1 MRDYKQMQ
9 EIQKL
14 REQAETDNS
23 EHNGNQAESE
33 KYTKRNPGLK
43 GWMEYIVEYYKWPI
57 LIGIVIAIGLT
68 VGAVQMAQTANPDL
82 STMYVGPFYLTPA
95 EQDKFEQEIASLSG
109 EKAGDYNGDGEYRFD
124 FLDITIAH
132 LTDADGIQYTYDDQN
147 TAYSRFM
154 TELRAGDTLLYFL
167 EPYFYRQALAD
178 DLLMPLSELGVDA
191 SLSADGYGIAIG
203 DLDAYELNGFRRMP
217 IETVVC
223 LRRSPDQDAISY
235 GRTIENWNA
244 HRDAFLSI
252 INYKTQTRVLD
263 TETPAD
269 VTLFYAGMQPV
280 YKSMRYDIE
289 TALTALI
296 SDENGDGKR
305 KCALHAIT
313 KSGSAA
319 HQTIGSKAIRTELI
333 TGDSFLL
340 LLDEESF
347 RYAIE
352 HDLLEKLPEKLQN
365 ATGAKE
371 ERGILLSSLPIY
383 NTDGFHELAS
393 FSYLC
398 LRKAP
403 EDGTEQYG
411 RTQNDYESAKELF
424 EKLTKSQEN
433 K

>member
-14 REQAETDNS
+14 REQAETDHS
-23 EHNGNQAESE
+23 EHDGNRDESE

-43 GWMEYIVEYYKWPI
+43 GWLEYIAEYYKWPI
-57 LIGIVIAIGLT
+57 LIGAVVAIGLI

-82 STMYVGPFYLTPA
+82 STMYVGPFYLTPT
-95 EQDKFEQEIASLSG
+95 EQDKFQAEIAALSG
-109 EKAGDYNGDGEYRFD
+109 DKAGDYNGDGEYRFD
-124 FLDITIAH
+124 FLDITLSH
-132 LTDADGIQYTYDDQN
+132 LTDADGVQYTYDDKN
-147 TAYSRFM
+147 TAYTRFM

-178 DLLMPLSELGVDA
+178 DILMPLSELGVDP
-191 SLSADGYGIAIG
+191 SLSRDGYGIAIG

-223 LRRSPDQDAISY
+223 LRRSPDKDAVSY

-252 INYKTQTRVLD
+252 VNYKTTTRVLD
-263 TETPAD
+263 TQTPAD
-269 VTLFYAGMQPV
+269 VTLFYAGAQPV

-296 SDENGDGKR
+296 TDENGDGRR

-313 KSGSAA
+313 KSGSDA
-319 HQTIGSKAIRTELI
+319 HWQLGSKAIRTELI
-333 TGDSFLL
+333 TGGSFLM

-347 RYAIE
+347 RYAMD
-352 HDLLEKLPEKLQN
+352 HGLLEELPEKLQN
-365 ATGAKE
+365 ASGAKE
-371 ERGILLSSLPIY
+371 GHGILLSSLPIY

-393 FSYLC
+393 LSYLC

-403 EDGTEQYG
+403 DDGVENYG
-411 RTQNDYESAKELF
+411 RTQNDYESAKKLF
-424 EKLTKSQEN
+424 ETLTKKQEN
-433 K
+433 E

>member
-23 EHNGNQAESE
+23 EHDGNQAESE
-33 KYTKRNPGLK
+33 KYAKRNPGFK

-82 STMYVGPFYLTPA
+82 STMYVGPFYLTPT
-95 EQDKFEQEIASLSG
+95 EQDKLKAEIAALSG
-109 EKAGDYNGDGEYRFD
+109 DKAGDYNGDGEFRFD
-124 FLDITIAH
+124 FLDITISH
-132 LTDADGIQYTYDDQN
+132 LTDADGVQYTYDDQN
-147 TAYSRFM
+147 TAYTRFM
-154 TELRAGDTLLYFL
+154 TEIRAGDTLLYFL

-178 DLLMPLSELGVDA
+178 DILMPLSELGIDS
-191 SLSADGYGIAIG
+191 SLSKDGYGIAIG
-203 DLDAYELNGFRRMP
+203 DLDAYELGGFRRMP

-223 LRRSPDQDAISY
+223 LRRSPDRDAISY

-252 INYKTQTRVLD
+252 VDYKTQTRVPD

-269 VTLFYAGMQPV
+269 VTVFYAGAQPV
-280 YKSMRYDIE
+280 YKSMHYDIE
-289 TALTALI
+289 TALSALI
-296 SDENGDGKR
+296 SDENGDGRR

-313 KSGSAA
+313 KSGSDALWKVA
-319 HQTIGSKAIRTELI
+319 SKAIRTELI
-333 TGDSFLL
+333 TGNSFLM

-347 RYAIE
+347 AYALE
-352 HDLLEKLPEKLQN
+352 HDLLAPLPEKLQQ
-365 ATGAKE
+365 AEGAKE
-371 ERGILLSSLPIY
+371 EHGILLSSLPIY

-393 FSYLC
+393 YSYLC

-403 EDGTEQYG
+403 EDGVENYG
-411 RTQNDYESAKELF
+411 RTQNDYESAKKLF
-424 EKLTKSQEN
+424 EKLTKTEEN
-433 K
+433 A